1 MFNARHIHK
10 VWLVIVFLFLYCRAY
25 CCPPLA
31 DTLRQDIFERV
42 QNVPQANRTD
52 SASSL
57 YKRTFRHAD
66 ETTAMTNLDRLNT
79 IALTLND
86 KVLQCAIFNMRADY
100 YSVNRGYNPLSTG
113 YYKKAIEFAADN
125 NLILEHGVYL
135 NNMGRYLFIYKQYAL
150 ACQYFLQSQEK
161 FREIGFSNVPDM
173 YSYLSQFA
181 DLYYRLGDFDNAK
194 TNLVEALNYVAR
206 NNRDRINILNTIG
219 LIYRNYKQ
227 FPIALN
233 YFNRS
238 LQLAVTNKD
247 TVWIGITKGNIGS
260 VYFLQ
265 GNYQKAGP
273 YIKTDYTTSLKYG
286 EPINGALALL
296 RLIKINID
304 TKKYY
309 TAYRQLDTVQ
319 LLIKNTPEDVLGLLA
334 NYSDL
339 KSQLDEQTGHLKQS
353 LAGRKLYEFYKD
365 SILKRDN
372 NTAVERVKLRYE
384 IDQRINQ
391 QNRFESNEK
400 IHRLELSAG
409 IAMLILLMVISML
422 VYNRQRLKSKK
433 DKELLIAEKE
443 VVDERLKN
451 AGIALHR
458 FTENLRQKNALIENF
473 KNEVDRLDKQS
484 VIRKNA
490 GNLESLLQAHIMTDD
505 NWNDFKKLFS
515 KVYPGF
521 FVTLSKYHPHLSST
535 DTRILAL
542 IKLGL
547 KNTEMANM
555 LGITVEGIKKAKQR
569 LRKKIDI
576 QTINEIENST
586 FEG

>member
-1 MFNARHIHK
+1 
-10 VWLVIVFLFLYCRAY
+10 
-25 CCPPLA
+25 
-31 DTLRQDIFERV
+31 
-42 QNVPQANRTD
+42 
-52 SASSL
+52 
-57 YKRTFRHAD
+57 
-66 ETTAMTNLDRLNT
+66 
-79 IALTLND
+79 
-86 KVLQCAIFNMRADY
+86 
-100 YSVNRGYNPLSTG
+100 
-113 YYKKAIEFAADN
+113 
-125 NLILEHGVYL
+125 
-135 NNMGRYLFIYKQYAL
+135 
-150 ACQYFLQSQEK
+150 
-161 FREIGFSNVPDM
+161 
-173 YSYLSQFA
+173 
-181 DLYYRLGDFDNAK
+181 
-194 TNLVEALNYVAR
+194 
-206 NNRDRINILNTIG
+206 
-219 LIYRNYKQ
+219 
-227 FPIALN
+227 
-233 YFNRS
+233 
-238 LQLAVTNKD
+238 
-247 TVWIGITKGNIGS
+247 
-260 VYFLQ
+260 
-265 GNYQKAGP
+265 
-273 YIKTDYTTSLKYG
+273 
-286 EPINGALALL
+286 
-296 RLIKINID
+296 LIKINID